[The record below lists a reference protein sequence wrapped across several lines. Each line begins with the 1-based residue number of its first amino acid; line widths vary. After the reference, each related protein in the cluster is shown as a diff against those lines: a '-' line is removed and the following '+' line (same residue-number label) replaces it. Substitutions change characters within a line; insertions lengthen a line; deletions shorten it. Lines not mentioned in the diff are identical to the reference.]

1 MTVSLSFHGRQRGTQ
16 LSRFSSLLACV
27 QPCGTLWEI
36 VMKPTTTGN
45 RLVTLHTC
53 RTVALLSYKVGIR
66 DHPSFLGP
74 ESDSFAAD
82 ILYWNLLFC
91 TFSFHVHNTLFYFR
105 CIIWCLGKASKPGN
119 TLLNMQSAPMLI
131 SGSTPYPSLCT
142 ICYSAQIR

>member
-74 ESDSFAAD
+74 ESDSFAAVT
-82 ILYWNLLFC
+82 LYFM
-91 TFSFHVHNTLFYFR
+91 Y
-105 CIIWCLGKASKPGN
+105 IID
-119 TLLNMQSAPMLI
+119 
-131 SGSTPYPSLCT
+131 
-142 ICYSAQIR
+142 